1 MVDAKNL
8 GSPFGMKTA
17 TTVWMGQ
24 HQKFDFILNDLN
36 FEKNRLCTGLQIIF
50 RALVL
55 FWMTLKA
62 ILAFRIVSTCG
73 QPRMIH
79 ELVRDPQDMDH
90 KLSNLDMMRN
100 LAIKFE
106 KGFVTAKKAM
116 SSNQALLGRNSGS
129 SDSTSKL
136 TLADREDNDSL
147 RHQFNLIKSP
157 TEKESFRRYIF
168 LIHFDWSKSLIKLKL
183 NKAILSSGIRPSS
196 WPFFRNRFKK
206 LWLGEK
212 GRRSDNCWKSAQTS
226 HVFFMLIILN
236 SLKYAWN
243 LRKSM

>member
-1 MVDAKNL
+1 MYRFANHFPRI
-8 GSPFGMKTA
+8 GT
-17 TTVWMGQ
+17 
-24 HQKFDFILNDLN
+24 ILNDSQSDISFQN
-36 FEKNRLCTGLQIIF
+36 CINMPH
-50 RALVL
+50 V
-55 FWMTLKA
+55 
-62 ILAFRIVSTCG
+62 TCG
-73 QPRMIH
+73 QPRIIH

-90 KLSNLDMMRN
+90 KLSDLDMMRN

-168 LIHFDWSKSLIKLKL
+168 LIHFD
-183 NKAILSSGIRPSS
+183 
-196 WPFFRNRFKK
+196 
-206 LWLGEK
+206 
-212 GRRSDNCWKSAQTS
+212 
-226 HVFFMLIILN
+226 
-236 SLKYAWN
+236 
-243 LRKSM
+243 

>member
-1 MVDAKNL
+1 MNWFVIRKIWTISWA
-8 GSPFGMKTA
+8 
-17 TTVWMGQ
+17 
-24 HQKFDFILNDLN
+24 
-36 FEKNRLCTGLQIIF
+36 II
-50 RALVL
+50 
-55 FWMTLKA
+55 
-62 ILAFRIVSTCG
+62 
-73 QPRMIH
+73 
-79 ELVRDPQDMDH
+79 
-90 KLSNLDMMRN
+90 LDMMRN

-168 LIHFDWSKSLIKLKL
+168 FIRFDCSKSLIKLKL

-196 WPFFRNRFKK
+196 WPFFRNRFKQ

-226 HVFFMLIILN
+226 HGFFMLIILN